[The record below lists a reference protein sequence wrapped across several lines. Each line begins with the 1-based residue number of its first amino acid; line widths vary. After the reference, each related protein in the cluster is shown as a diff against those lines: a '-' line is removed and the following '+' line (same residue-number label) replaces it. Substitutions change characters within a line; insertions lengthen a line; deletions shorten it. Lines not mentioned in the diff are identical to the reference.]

1 MDTQPK
7 RYRGFI
13 SYSQRDKPIAQRM
26 HRALETYHLPKGID
40 APVGPNRTLGRFF
53 RDDDEMGAS
62 QSLGAALEGALDDAD
77 SLIVICT
84 PASAKSKWVDAEV
97 RRFKRRGSARVFAVI
112 ASGEPNS
119 ADPSRECFPPS
130 LKVKIDT
137 EGNPTG
143 EPDEPRAP
151 DLQRE
156 GMQRVRVQLAAGLL
170 DISFDTL
177 WRRDR
182 RRARRTRLLA
192 SAAGLLVVTVLAVV
206 GYGWLVARVQSRTQA
221 ARQAV
226 ALSRSA
232 AADGRITE
240 ALTRLTPFLSH
251 RDTNELVENPLRA
264 MLGWIT
270 DPYVSIKRPGL
281 IPARLR
287 DATVLLDPG
296 RGVWDVSDVGLDLQR
311 LIRSQDGQRLVAIG
325 DQKVVV
331 FDVKTGQ
338 RLSQIA
344 NNRVQWMGHGFETPS
359 GLIVVTGA
367 VLGPTNGSVVPY
379 VLSISADGK
388 TTQPRA
394 LQAPVFFGSAVG
406 VTPKCDALI
415 VAIESEQKDWRV
427 ESYGFDAGGLGKS
440 TESTPLQPAAGDS
453 TDPGVDALT
462 PFGQGFQ
469 TRDAFLGEAKQNP
482 FTASGCS
489 ALALDEGFAAGTT
502 TSKGVPVVTLEPS
515 LSFETNDHWTVA
527 ATNGKQATST
537 YSPTCTEAQPC
548 PIVGGRKGEPF
559 VRDDMPITDAD
570 EVGPPPTAR
579 WSRKTASP
587 GEPIY
592 FDHRVF
598 NSGHRLVICR
608 PRDGKDVCL
617 LVTELGEDQ
626 LQLPFLRSPGGR
638 FLFWPF
644 GGSVYDLE
652 TLQPLTASRAI
663 PTTKG
668 MHFDF
673 EIDRPSLTVAVDGR
687 LVSFIA
693 DPANGVWTRSDEERA
708 SPAFSVLLGEGSK
721 QSLHTLASLG
731 SRHYLAVRDD
741 GVVARLDAATGQ
753 EVWRVSA
760 GGLGDIQD
768 VQLNPERKHLLV
780 MGKTAWRVFR
790 LADGFPLSGFLT
802 PPPALG
808 QPAQI
813 SNCRLQGVLGPD
825 GDFVVSCV
833 EGAFA
838 WRPRTFTG
846 DLGPQLARLTCAAD
860 LRTSALD
867 TIRRCYVTP

>member
-26 HRALETYHLPKGID
+26 HRALETYRMPRGVN

-77 SLIVICT
+77 NLIVICT
-84 PASAKSKWVDAEV
+84 PAAAKSKWVDAEV
-97 RRFKRRGSARVFAVI
+97 RRFKRRGGARVFAVI

-119 ADPSRECFPPS
+119 VDPSRECFPPS
-130 LKVKIDT
+130 LKVKIDI

-143 EPDEPRAP
+143 ELDEPRAP

-156 GMQRVRVQLAAGLL
+156 GIQRVRVQLAAGLL
-170 DISFDTL
+170 DISFDAL

-182 RRARRTRLLA
+182 RRALRTRLLA
-192 SAAGLLVVTVLAVV
+192 SAAGLLVVAVLAVV
-206 GYGWLVARVQSRTQA
+206 GYGWLVAQAESRGQA

-240 ALTRLTPFLSH
+240 ALTRLTPFMSH
-251 RDTNELVENPLRA
+251 RDTKELVENPLRA

-270 DPYVSIKRPGL
+270 DPYASTPRTGL

-296 RGVWDVSDVGLDLQR
+296 RGVWDVSDIGLDLQR

-331 FDVKTGQ
+331 FDVKTGR

-344 NNRVQWMGHGFETPS
+344 NSGVQWMGHGFEAPG

-367 VLGPTNGSVVPY
+367 VVGPTNGSVAAF

-394 LQAPVFFGSAVG
+394 LQAPVFFGSAVA
-406 VTPKCDALI
+406 VTWKCDALV
-415 VAIESEQKDWRV
+415 VAIEGAPRDWRV
-427 ESYGFDAGGLGKS
+427 EMYGFDGGRLGEP
-440 TESTPLQPAAGDS
+440 TESTPLQPVPDDS
-453 TDPGVDALT
+453 KGAGVDALT

-482 FTASGCS
+482 FTASGCP
-489 ALALDEGFAAGTT
+489 ALALDEGFAAGNA
-502 TSKGVPVVTLEPS
+502 TSKGVPVVNLEPS
-515 LSFETNDHWTVA
+515 LSFEAKDRWTVTA
-527 ATNGKQATST
+527 ASDKPAAST
-537 YSPTCTEAQPC
+537 YLPSCTEAQPC
-548 PIVGGRKGEPF
+548 PIVGGRKGEPY
-559 VRDDMPITDAD
+559 VRDDMAITDAD
-570 EVGPPPTAR
+570 QVGPPPAAR
-579 WSRKTASP
+579 WSRKTAP
-587 GEPIY
+587 TGGPIY

-598 NSGHRLVICR
+598 NSGHRLVVCR

-617 LVTELGEDQ
+617 LVMELGEDQ
-626 LQLPFLRSPGGR
+626 LQLPFLRSPDGR

-644 GGSVYDLE
+644 GGSVFDLE

-668 MHFDF
+668 MLFDF
-673 EIDRPSLTVAVDGR
+673 EIDRSSLTVAVDGR
-687 LVSFIA
+687 LVSFVA
-693 DPANGVWTRSDEERA
+693 NPASGVWTRSDEERA
-708 SPAFSVLLGEGSK
+708 SPPFSVLSGENSK
-721 QSLHTLASLG
+721 QTLHTLASLG
-731 SRHYLAVRDD
+731 SRQYLAVRDD
-741 GVVARLDAATGQ
+741 GVLARLDAATGR
-753 EVWRVSA
+753 EVWRVYA
-760 GGLGDIQD
+760 AGLGDIQD
-768 VQLNPERKHLLV
+768 VQLNPERKHVLV

-790 LADGFPLSGFLT
+790 VADGFPLSGFLA
-802 PPPALG
+802 PPLAFE
-808 QPAQI
+808 QPART
-813 SNCRLQGVLGPD
+813 SSCRLQDVLGPD

-860 LRTSALD
+860 LKTSALD
-867 TIRRCYVTP
+867 TIRRCYVAP